1 MLAAIERLAQRAKTA
16 DDALAAVAAEIDAF
30 RQAQRR
36 FDEANAQREQRRRDL
51 ERFRDEVA
59 QLAREILGRVDGL
72 FDAMASD
79 PAPRDLGEERP
90 AT

>member
-1 MLAAIERLAQRAKTA
+1 MLAAIERLARRAKAA
-16 DDALAAVAAEIDAF
+16 DEALAAVASEIDAF
-30 RQAQRR
+30 REAQRR
-36 FDEANAQREQRRRDL
+36 FDEATAQREQRRRDL

-79 PAPRDLGEERP
+79 PAAGDLREERP